1 MSPARKRLPAEER
14 HARILRDLKINPA
27 LRVAHLAKAFGVTTE
42 TIRRDL
48 DALSAGG
55 RLARTYGGA
64 AAAPGEREP
73 AFHERQHRQ
82 VEERS
87 RIGARAASLIKPG
100 EVLMIDSGSTTL
112 HFARHIVSHSRDLT
126 VITNSLAI
134 AATVSVNDTI
144 RVLLCPGDYD
154 PREGGVF
161 GVHTFHFL
169 QQLNADRAVIGA
181 SGLSSWGP
189 SDAFSGAAVLKRA
202 MMAQA
207 KRTTLLVDASKY
219 GQRHLEAI
227 HPWNLFHEIVV
238 DSKPP
243 PSLAAALREA
253 DVKVLVAPPAG
264 RMG

>member
-1 MSPARKRLPAEER
+1 MTAKTIRLPADER

-48 DALSAGG
+48 DTLSADG

-112 HFARHIVSHSRDLT
+112 HFARHLVSRLTKLT
-126 VITNSLAI
+126 VITNSPAI
-134 AATVSVNDTI
+134 AATLGVNETMRI
-144 RVLLCPGDYD
+144 ILCPGEYD
-154 PREGGVF
+154 AREGGVF
-161 GVHTFHFL
+161 GVHTYQFL
-169 QQLNADRAVIGA
+169 QHLNADRAVIGA
-181 SGLSSWGP
+181 SGLSADGP
-189 SDAFSGAAVLKRA
+189 SEAIADAAPVKRA
-202 MMAQA
+202 MMAQS
-207 KRTTLLVDASKY
+207 RLTTLLVDATKF
-219 GQRHLEAI
+219 GQRYLERI
-227 HPWNLFHEIVV
+227 HPLNLFTEVVV
-238 DSKPP
+238 DQKPP
-243 PSLAAALREA
+243 APLAPALREA
-253 DVKVLVAPPAG
+253 GVKVLIAPA
-264 RMG
+264 